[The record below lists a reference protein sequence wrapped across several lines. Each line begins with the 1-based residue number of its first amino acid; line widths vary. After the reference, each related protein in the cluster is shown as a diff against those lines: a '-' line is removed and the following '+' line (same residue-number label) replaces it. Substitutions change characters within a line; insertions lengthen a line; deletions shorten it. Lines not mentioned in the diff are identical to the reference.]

1 MRSPS
6 KTSNLSATSE
16 GSCNLRARHRISS
29 LLPKEIVKAFICSMR
44 FKASNLFPTSKGN
57 RQTFIYSMRPSLFAT
72 SEGNRYKQ
80 GNRTTTI
87 PEPYKCSISA
97 LQCVTL
103 STKFSKRELLSI
115 LSKDLHPSSRDL
127 VWIRVYE
134 NLPPIVRFFW
144 SRQVLLSVSHGFL

>member
-44 FKASNLFPTSKGN
+44 FKASNLFPTSK
-57 RQTFIYSMRPSLFAT
+57 
-72 SEGNRYKQ
+72 GNRYKQ